1 VNSQPSVQTFALGR
15 RLLAIMMVVS
25 LSAAALI
32 PASTPRAD
40 ALLDLGGLILFE
52 NDAVTATNPE
62 GDSEIYVIRPNGS
75 GLKQLTSNAGD
86 DGDPSWS
93 PDGRQIVFA
102 STRDGVL
109 FPGDD
114 FPVGELYV
122 MRADGSNQTR
132 LTKDEADDYYP
143 EWSPDGQRIV
153 FNSNRHDVN
162 QRYLNIYVMDAD
174 GSDITR
180 VTTSPELIDDWR
192 PSWSPDGSRI
202 AFERRDYAADD
213 TMEIYVVGVDGS
225 GEQNLTNHPTALDEM
240 PAWSP
245 RGDLI
250 AFYSNRDAPSSDDLT
265 GEIYVME
272 PDGSNVRR
280 LTSTPDGESFPQ
292 WSPDGRR
299 LAFNRFVEATGH
311 RDIYVMRANG
321 SGETQ
326 VTDAPGFNVV
336 SDWGKKKLL
345 GILGLNDSGKTGKA
359 ERGKD
364 RHDKKQRDKH
374 RGSKRR
380 G

>member
-15 RLLAIMMVVS
+15 RLLAIMMVVG

-132 LTKDEADDYYP
+132 LTNDEADDYYP

-364 RHDKKQRDKH
+364 RHDRKKDKH
-374 RGSKRR
+374 RGGKRR